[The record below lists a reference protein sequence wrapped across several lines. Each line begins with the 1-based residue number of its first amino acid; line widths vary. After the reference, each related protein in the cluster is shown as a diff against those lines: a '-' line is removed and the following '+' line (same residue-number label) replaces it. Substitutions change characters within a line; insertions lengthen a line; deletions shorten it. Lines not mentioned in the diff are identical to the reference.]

1 MDYLTLQGLSEG
13 DIDDLE
19 DNRMLLEDHLL
30 VSAENNDEN
39 DIDEETMYVKTT
51 YRLVILIQ

>member
-1 MDYLTLQGLSEG
+1 
-13 DIDDLE
+13 
-19 DNRMLLEDHLL
+19 MLLEDHLL

-51 YRLVILIQ
+51 CRLVILIQ

>member
-1 MDYLTLQGLSEG
+1 
-13 DIDDLE
+13 
-19 DNRMLLEDHLL
+19 MLLEDHLL

>member
-1 MDYLTLQGLSEG
+1 MQGLSEG

-19 DNRMLLEDHLL
+19 DNRMILEDHLL

-39 DIDEETMYVKTT
+39 DIDEETMYVKSIC
-51 YRLVILIQ
+51 RFVVEMM